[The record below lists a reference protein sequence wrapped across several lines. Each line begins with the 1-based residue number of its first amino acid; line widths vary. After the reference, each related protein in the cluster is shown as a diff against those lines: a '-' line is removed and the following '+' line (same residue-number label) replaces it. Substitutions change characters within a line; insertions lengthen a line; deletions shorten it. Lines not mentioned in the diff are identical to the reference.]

1 MAGALEPLGGVA
13 ERDAAAEVDAL
24 AVEGDEATL
33 RRVGG
38 DVGGNLGGSRGL
50 ALEDHQPEE
59 AVGVEDRVPAL
70 GKLRPHGL
78 GVADGDLGAEAAAAP
93 RPQVVERGQ
102 GEVEEADG
110 DSGEIGTV
118 DELAAGDAGSLV
130 TGAPGPGR
138 ALDDGARNGSR
149 RGLG

>member
-1 MAGALEPLGGVA
+1 GG
-13 ERDAAAEVDAL
+13 RRAL
-24 AVEGDEATL
+24 AL
-33 RRVGG
+33 R
-38 DVGGNLGGSRGL
+38 
-50 ALEDHQPEE
+50 DHQPEE
-59 AVGVEDRVPAL
+59 TVGVEDRVPAL
-70 GKLRPHGL
+70 GKLRAHGR
-78 GVADGDLGAEAAAAP
+78 GVADGELRAETAAAP

-110 DSGEIGTV
+110 DGGEVGTV
-118 DELAAGDAGSLV
+118 DELAAGDAGSLI